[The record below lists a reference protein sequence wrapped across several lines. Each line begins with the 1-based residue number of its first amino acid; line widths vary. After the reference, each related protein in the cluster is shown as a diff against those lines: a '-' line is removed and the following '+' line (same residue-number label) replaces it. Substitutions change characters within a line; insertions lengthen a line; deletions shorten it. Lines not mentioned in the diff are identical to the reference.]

1 MHRLI
6 WRGSEASL
14 PGLPPVIASLLP
26 ARGIDTPEKARAF
39 LYPDEKQLND
49 PMRMENMDKA
59 VSIIRDAIAVDESV
73 VIYGDYDCDGVCA
86 SVILLEAL
94 RGLGARAEIYIPSRQ
109 DEGYGLNCAA
119 VERLAKKHRLLI
131 TVDCGITSVEEA
143 ALARSLGMRVIIT
156 DHHTIPALPP
166 DADALLHP
174 QLGNYPCPFLC
185 GAGVAYKLSCAL
197 TGTNILPSLELCALA
212 TIADMVPLLSE
223 NRALAALGLRRMQ
236 VTRRPGLRA
245 LLSTA
250 GIRGGEAI
258 SGTQA
263 AFQLAPRINACGR
276 MDTARIAVELLTAS
290 DQLQALELAQRA
302 DGLNARRKSIE
313 QRILDEADEQVRRSD
328 LKSSRA
334 IVVVG
339 EGWESGVV
347 GLVAGRLAERY
358 GYPTVALSRDGDT
371 CVGSARSACGVDLYL
386 ALSSCGDLFS
396 RFGGHKQAAGLTMA
410 AGHIDSFRKRLSDAV
425 AGQLQGRPLMPET
438 AYDAVLPLSGI
449 TLELI
454 EQIGRLEPFGTGN
467 PAPVFLLKDVDVVS
481 ARAVGAEGAHLKL
494 TLSQDGSI
502 LDAIAFRMGSRAGT
516 LRGLCD
522 LAVTPTANVFGGRTA
537 AECRVEAVGSAEA
550 RFITDEK
557 AEARAILQE
566 FDSFCRINKFSGAYE
581 TADQPPAPES
591 AQGTLYLSRTAET
604 AARIAALFPGL
615 DIPDGTRRDPRA
627 YNGLWLCDE
636 LRCLGP
642 YDRIVLCDGLLDVR
656 EAERLRA
663 LYPQA
668 RIVALPRSAPLLR
681 RLEALR
687 FSVDEMRALY
697 VALRGGKR
705 PDRSD
710 PQTEAMLRVLQS
722 MELIGPM
729 NELLPM
735 RRSDPQCD
743 PLYRLIQGC
752 ET

>member
-1 MHRLI
+1 M
-6 WRGSEASL
+6 
-14 PGLPPVIASLLP
+14 
-26 ARGIDTPEKARAF
+26 
-39 LYPDEKQLND
+39 
-49 PMRMENMDKA
+49 
-59 VSIIRDAIAVDESV
+59 
-73 VIYGDYDCDGVCA
+73 
-86 SVILLEAL
+86 
-94 RGLGARAEIYIPSRQ
+94 
-109 DEGYGLNCAA
+109 
-119 VERLAKKHRLLI
+119 
-131 TVDCGITSVEEA
+131 
-143 ALARSLGMRVIIT
+143 
-156 DHHTIPALPP
+156 
-166 DADALLHP
+166 
-174 QLGNYPCPFLC
+174 
-185 GAGVAYKLSCAL
+185 
-197 TGTNILPSLELCALA
+197 
-212 TIADMVPLLSE
+212 
-223 NRALAALGLRRMQ
+223 
-236 VTRRPGLRA
+236 
-245 LLSTA
+245 
-250 GIRGGEAI
+250 
-258 SGTQA
+258 
-263 AFQLAPRINACGR
+263 
-276 MDTARIAVELLTAS
+276 
-290 DQLQALELAQRA
+290 
-302 DGLNARRKSIE
+302 
-313 QRILDEADEQVRRSD
+313 
-328 LKSSRA
+328 
-334 IVVVG
+334 
-339 EGWESGVV
+339 
-347 GLVAGRLAERY
+347 
-358 GYPTVALSRDGDT
+358 ALSRDGDT

-410 AGHIDSFRKRLSDAV
+410 AEHIDSFRKRLSDAV
-425 AGQLQGRPLMPET
+425 AMQLQGRPLMPET
-438 AYDAVLPLSGI
+438 AYDAVLPLTGI

-502 LDAIAFRMGSRAGT
+502 LDAIAFRMGSRAGP

-522 LAVTPTANVFGGRTA
+522 LAVTPTANVFGGRTS

-591 AQGTLYLSRTAET
+591 AQGTLYLCRTAET

-627 YNGLWLCDE
+627 YNGLWLCGE

-668 RIVALPRSAPLLR
+668 RIIALPRSAPLLR
-681 RLEALR
+681 RLETLR
-687 FSVDEMRALY
+687 FSVDDMRALY

-705 PDRSD
+705 PDRSQ